1 MEKINLVE
9 ILKDCPKGME
19 LDCTMFEGI
28 EFDSIVDNDCFP
40 IRCRIKNSN
49 DEYNFYSFTKRGYWN
64 NDYKAKCVIF
74 PKGRTTWKGFVPP
87 CQFKDGDIISNDKYI
102 AIFYKIGTPCHCT
115 SSSVVYYHCYYSQK
129 YCNFKKELDFGIG
142 IFTEFKYATEEERQ
156 KLFNVI
162 KANGYKWNEET
173 KTLEKLVEPRF
184 KVGDRVKSKINQYEY
199 TIADIRKDVYIM
211 YYATD
216 KFGYHVPFC
225 NEDNYELVPNKLVKP
240 RFKVGDRIQ
249 WTGTHVYHPIRV
261 VKSIEWDRYRLDNGS
276 YINFG
281 DEHAYT
287 LLKFD
292 INTLK
297 PFDRVLV
304 RCSTLDKWHIQFFE
318 KYDETCKYPFICMGY
333 NKYKE
338 CIPYEGNEHLLGTN
352 NECNEYFKTWK

>member
-9 ILKDCPKGME
+9 LLKDCPTGME

-129 YCNFKKELDFGIG
+129 FCNFKKELDFGIG

-162 KANGYKWNEET
+162 KANGYKWNAET
-173 KTLEKLVEPRF
+173 KTLEKLIEPKF
-184 KVGDRVKSKINQYEY
+184 KVGNRIKRKKDYISGIITNISDDGFCRVEY
-199 TIADIRKDVYIM
+199 LGGGV
-211 YYATD
+211 
-216 KFGYHVPFC
+216 
-225 NEDNYELVPNKLVKP
+225 
-240 RFKVGDRIQ
+240 
-249 WTGTHVYHPIRV
+249 
-261 VKSIEWDRYRLDNGS
+261 S
-276 YINFG
+276 YIN
-281 DEHAYT
+281 
-287 LLKFD
+287 LKFQD
-292 INTLK
+292 DWEFAPDKFNINTLV
-297 PFDRVLV
+297 PFESKVLV
-304 RCSTLDKWHIQFFE
+304 RNVDGDLWKPAIYGFSPSKGGCYVVGGIYWKQ
-318 KYDETCKYPFICMGY
+318 
-333 NKYKE
+333 
-338 CIPYEGNEHLLGTN
+338 CIPYEGNQHLRGKTN
-352 NECNEYFKTWK
+352 DCDDYYKNWK